1 MIKGGSDGEE
11 SVRPRV
17 RTDCA
22 ESEKEKHSNKKKKK
36 EEDEMCTV
44 ALATQTPRAR
54 THGANKQLLIKGT
67 AAKAPQTNHRE
78 MRNPKTE
85 SLHADLDA
93 DL

>member
-1 MIKGGSDGEE
+1 M
-11 SVRPRV
+11 
-17 RTDCA
+17 CA
-22 ESEKEKHSNKKKKK
+22 QTAQKVKKKNTATKKKK

-85 SLHADLDA
+85 SLHTDLDA